1 MVISILFMTF
11 YTAPL
16 FSYCPIRFSDIGCFI
31 LLYLSIKENYKIK
44 ENANSIV
51 ALLLILW
58 GIADSIILSVHS
70 FFSILNHYTQ
80 FVRLLF
86 ALILYIYLPNLW
98 ENINLKT
105 IILVLKRVLIIHL
118 SIQVLYGIIYFCGI
132 TGIFN
137 IISTYEQRA
146 SLVTYNYLFFNHFI
160 IVNTSSGSPRF
171 SGVFEE
177 PAWFG
182 WTLNLIIAI
191 ILQYQYNS
199 KSLIL
204 NKRDYGLIFIG
215 YFLTSSVSAIL
226 SLLIIIGIYFYLNN
240 KRHKIKIL
248 FVSGGLIAS
257 IVAVIFALNH
267 SLFERLAIIAAGN
280 DGSSNFRLVG
290 SWNSLMTLLANN
302 PLTGYGLGDDN
313 KSRYYE
319 VLSSKSFH
327 GITINGV
334 EILDM
339 HNMLFQI
346 ICNLGVLGGI
356 LFLFLLHGL
365 SYKKSLIVIVSIV
378 LTYFAVNVFNN
389 FFFFTIISIATY
401 YLGVHKIQYSRNYII
416 SK

>member
-1 MVISILFMTF
+1 MTF

-31 LLYLSIKENYKIK
+31 LLYLSVKNNYKIK
-44 ENANSIV
+44 VNTNSIV

-58 GIADSIILSVHS
+58 CIADSIILSVYP

-80 FVRLLF
+80 FVRLLL

-98 ENINLKT
+98 DNFSLRT
-105 IILVLKRVLIIHL
+105 IVLVLKRVLIIHL
-118 SIQVLYGIIYFCGI
+118 VIQVLYGIIYYCGI

-137 IISTYEQRA
+137 IISTYEQR
-146 SLVTYNYLFFNHFI
+146 SGLITSNYLFFNHFI
-160 IVNTSSGSPRF
+160 IVNTSSGAPRF

-191 ILQYQYNS
+191 ILQYQYKS
-199 KSLIL
+199 KSSIL
-204 NKRDYGLIFIG
+204 CKRDYGLIFIG

-226 SLLIIIGIYFYLNN
+226 SLLVIIGTYFYLNN
-240 KRHKIKIL
+240 KRHKFKIL
-248 FVSGGLIAS
+248 LVTGGLIGS
-257 IVAVIFALNH
+257 IVAIIFTLSH
-267 SLFERLAIIAAGN
+267 SLFDRLAIIAAGN
-280 DGSSNFRLVG
+280 DGSSNFRLIG
-290 SWNSLMTLLANN
+290 SWNSLMTLLAND

-313 KSRYYE
+313 KSHYYE
-319 VLSSKSFH
+319 GLSSHSFH
-327 GITINGV
+327 GITINGA

-356 LFLFLLHGL
+356 LFLLLLHGL
-365 SYKKSLIVIVSIV
+365 SFKKSLIVIISIG
-378 LTYFAVNVFNN
+378 LTYFTVNVFNN

-401 YLGVHKIQYSRNYII
+401 YWGIHETRDRKNFII